1 MGISTNTVAKAR
13 ARMDANYAQPL
24 GWDTLSI
31 PDMLAHVKIP
41 MLLVH
46 DRDDLEIPF
55 EHALKIQQTLRNAEL
70 IATSG
75 LGHRR
80 ILKDPAVIDQISRFA
95 HLGRAS

>member
-1 MGISTNTVAKAR
+1 
-13 ARMDANYAQPL
+13 
-24 GWDTLSI
+24 
-31 PDMLAHVKIP
+31 MLAHVKIP

-55 EHALKIQQTLRNAEL
+55 EYALIIQQTLRNAEL

-95 HLGRAS
+95 HLRRAS

>member
-1 MGISTNTVAKAR
+1 
-13 ARMDANYAQPL
+13 
-24 GWDTLSI
+24 
-31 PDMLAHVKIP
+31 MLAHVKIP